1 MNPWQDQLDALGE
14 FIRTQ
19 RKLANLSLRELAAMT
34 DVSNAYLSQIER
46 GLHEPSVRVL
56 RSIAQALEISANTVL
71 AQAGLVD
78 GLRRLTADGGGDPFR
93 SLLSAA
99 QKEALLAVYRS
110 YVREQEST
118 AVGRRSSRATHRR
131 AVDCDSTIWEMLG
144 RNGCHVPSTG
154 GHDRNRPER
163 SDTMSESVYRVTEV
177 IGVSPDSWEAAAQN
191 AVTTAGQTIRD
202 LRVAEA
208 TRFDVTIQDGK
219 ISSYR
224 VRLDI
229 SFKYDKGD

>member
-1 MNPWQDQLDALGE
+1 MNPWQNQLEALGE

-78 GLRRLTADGGGDPFR
+78 DFAAGRTTEEAIRSDP
-93 SLLSAA
+93 SLSPA

-110 YVREQEST
+110 YAREQE
-118 AVGRRSSRATHRR
+118 R
-131 AVDCDSTIWEMLG
+131 
-144 RNGCHVPSTG
+144 
-154 GHDRNRPER
+154 
-163 SDTMSESVYRVTEV
+163 TE
-177 IGVSPDSWEAAAQN
+177 
-191 AVTTAGQTIRD
+191 
-202 LRVAEA
+202 AEA
-208 TRFDVTIQDGK
+208 E
-219 ISSYR
+219 
-224 VRLDI
+224 
-229 SFKYDKGD
+229 